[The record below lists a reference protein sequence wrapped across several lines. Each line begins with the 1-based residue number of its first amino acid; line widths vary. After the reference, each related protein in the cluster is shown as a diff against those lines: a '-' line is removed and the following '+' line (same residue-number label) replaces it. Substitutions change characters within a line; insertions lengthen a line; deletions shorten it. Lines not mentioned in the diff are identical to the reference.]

1 MIDILKTIGEGFITF
16 IIWIASNIVS
26 ILTLLFAFI
35 VMIFVYCCV
44 KISHMTEE
52 EIEKFLEEE
61 NKKKENK
68 KGEKEK

>member
-35 VMIFVYCCV
+35 VMLFIFCSV
-44 KISHMTEE
+44 KIAHMTEE

-61 NKKKENK
+61 NKKKNK
-68 KGEKEK
+68 KK